1 MEFKIL
7 NSLTDDKIVVCTDK
21 KDYAYFYNRF
31 YKNNF

>member
-21 KDYAYFYNRF
+21 KIMRISITDFI
-31 YKNNF
+31 KNNF